1 MAEAEDV
8 ITDVARHAT
17 VFIRS
22 LWQRRRK
29 HDAGPRTLGLADVS
43 PRIDLLLSAAL
54 GVSYPLRVAQRPARA
69 TFLSKAMR
77 QAPAPRVQQ
86 SVPATDGATIWLP
99 DTLQI
104 ADDAT
109 ATKHYRTMA
118 LQQAMRAQRG
128 SAAPIG
134 TIDTPLERDVYLL
147 LECYGADDMLARL
160 LPGMAAPVNEL
171 RQWALQRRPRLT
183 LFSPARRPLESLV
196 RTLLRSDCAQP
207 LVALPVCA
215 LPAESLALAKALAGE
230 MRSEMG
236 SAPLRGSQ
244 PLMKD
249 WWTGELRAPTPT
261 RTATLN
267 ADQADRAIER
277 TRPPR
282 SARLQRRPEV
292 RQSPDDEDD
301 ERQGAWMIQSA
312 PPQAHVEDPVGMQR
326 PTDRDTQTA
335 AEDFADSLSELPEA
349 RLVSTPGRPKEVL
362 LSDEPPA
369 ARPTSSARTSI
380 ADDARA
386 SYPEWDYRSASYRTP
401 GATVL
406 LQSPQLGPQQ
416 WVDQTLSA
424 HRSIL
429 DAIRRRFEMLR
440 AQRVTLRK
448 QMEGEEPDLDAYIE
462 SHADFRAG
470 LPLGQA
476 LYQTQRTARRNTAI
490 MLLID
495 ISGSTDA
502 WVSAKR
508 RVVDV
513 EREAL
518 LLLCLALE
526 GLAEPYAVLAFS
538 GEGAH
543 GVSMRAVKRFEEAYG
558 NEVAQR
564 IAALEPEHYTRA
576 GAAIRHA
583 SAVLMQEPAQHRL
596 LLLLS
601 DGKPNDIDEY
611 EGRYGVEDMRQAV
624 VEAKLQG
631 VFPFCLT
638 IDRQAASYLAKVFGA
653 SQYALLARPEL
664 LPTVLLDWMRRLVA
678 T

>member
-86 SVPATDGATIWLP
+86 AVPATDGATIWLP

-134 TIDTPLERDVYLL
+134 TIDNPLERDVYLL

-171 RQWALQRRPRLT
+171 RQWVLQRRPRLT

-312 PPQAHVEDPVGMQR
+312 PPQEHVEDPVGMQR